1 MAGTRTLACETSWGS
16 WVSCVSSSGSW
27 SFGWFWILIY
37 PWRIHGAAIY
47 ANMLPSIY
55 PLYVSIYIA
64 YMDPSWDIEW
74 YCEFVE
80 SEAAGLRWKGT
91 MALWEGCR
99 GSDVVWGS
107 KECFIT
113 RDLLRTLSANR
124 VIPVRRG
131 TELHNYFSN
140 LYGKGL
146 QNSTPV
152 QLQWPRTTCLYC
164 SFESRMNNCKVPKEK
179 SKPSVKTVP
188 NSCERKD
195 VKRYCAR

>member
-1 MAGTRTLACETSWGS
+1 MAGTRTLACETSIGS

-27 SFGWFWILIY
+27 SFGWKDIDIPIGSMY
-37 PWRIHGAAIY
+37 AIY
-47 ANMLPSIY
+47 MLTCTINIP
-55 PLYVSIYIA
+55 PMLAYIA
-64 YMDPSWDIEW
+64 YMDPMGYWMILRICWIWSCRFDI
-74 YCEFVE
+74 
-80 SEAAGLRWKGT
+80 RWKGT

-99 GSDVVWGS
+99 GSDLVWGS
-107 KECFIT
+107 KECFTT
-113 RDLLRTLSANR
+113 RDLLRTLSAKR
-124 VIPVRRG
+124 VIPVRGG

-152 QLQWPRTTCLYC
+152 QLQWPRTNCLYC
-164 SFESRMNNCKVPKEK
+164 SFESRMNNCKIPKEK
-179 SKPSVKTVP
+179 NKPSVKTVP